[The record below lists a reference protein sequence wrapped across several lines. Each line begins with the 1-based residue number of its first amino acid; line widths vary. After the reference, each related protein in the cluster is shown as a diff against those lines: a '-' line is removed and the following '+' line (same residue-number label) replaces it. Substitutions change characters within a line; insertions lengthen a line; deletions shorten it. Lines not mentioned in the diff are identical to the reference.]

1 MFYLIFGILVALG
14 FFIFLR
20 PDKSLKELSSI
31 TPSLDSEYNQLCQDL
46 TTEKSK
52 QYCNEIV
59 LDKKYNTYG
68 DSFSQLCLAKTLKD
82 DLTLYE
88 CCNVQK
94 YKVKVRLK
102 GYEIIPN
109 KPGFLKL
116 IECYPINQ
124 IMFFREVGNVQYTT
138 SVSGGGVNLAG
149 AVVGGMVAGAAG
161 AVIGSRQAITSSTK
175 THDDR
180 KVVLKLN
187 NGEEKLFDYK
197 CYDYFIKMIPEKEY
211 SFVMAKSQGV

>member
-1 MFYLIFGILVALG
+1 MFDLIFYILVALG
-14 FFIFLR
+14 FFIILR
-20 PDKSLKELSSI
+20 PDKSIKELSSI

-46 TTEKSK
+46 TTEKTK

-68 DSFSQLCLAKTLKD
+68 DSFSQLCLAKTLKG
-82 DLTLYE
+82 DLALYE

-116 IECYPINQ
+116 IESYPINQ